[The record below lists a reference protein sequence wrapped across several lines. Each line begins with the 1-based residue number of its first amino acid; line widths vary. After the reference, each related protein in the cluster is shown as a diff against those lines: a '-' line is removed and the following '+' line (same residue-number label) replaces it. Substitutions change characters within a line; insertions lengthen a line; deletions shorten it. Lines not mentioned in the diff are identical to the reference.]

1 MIEDGYKRQIPIEG
15 NLKPDVFLA
24 QCAPIYDDSSS
35 GRLGPTFQAMRAI
48 WITMGLSP
56 DNPFQ
61 KWLAPGGCAVIKPN
75 WVLDVNRG
83 GGSMDC
89 LVTNS
94 TLIESLIRWC
104 AEGMLG
110 QGRVIVGDCPIQ
122 GCDFQALMRHTRM
135 NEVVQAI
142 GRDYP
147 KLTLEIADW
156 RLTVL
161 RRNGE
166 SCGHPVY
173 TDQTLRD
180 CQVEVSEKYTVLD
193 TGEESFLEEISDC
206 SDRFRVT
213 MYKPSLLQSHH
224 RLGTHQYLVRN
235 EVLDADLLIN
245 LAKMKT
251 HEKAGLTGAMKN
263 LVGVNGH
270 KEFLPHHIKGSYF
283 SGGDSY
289 CRDNWFAARAE
300 DVYDALWE
308 RCGGMSKWRRWYVN
322 KIYVALRVAARL
334 SGGDR
339 MAPGGWC
346 GNDTVWRMILDLNHL
361 LFFGEKRS
369 RHILN
374 VVDGIVA
381 GEGNGPLH
389 PTAKPAGVLLVGEN
403 PAYVDAVIAKLMGY
417 NLARVPTVYH
427 AVYHR
432 KSKFGGLGVE
442 EMPIHFIDSSGAV
455 HRGSWKEV
463 PNLRFRPP
471 RHWKRALYVQ

>member
-1 MIEDGYKRQIPIEG
+1 M
-15 NLKPDVFLA
+15 NVDVFVA
-24 QCAPIYDDSSS
+24 RCPATYDVASDKGVSVA
-35 GRLGPTFQAMRAI
+35 FQAMQGI
-48 WITMGLSP
+48 WTAMGLSP
-56 DNPFQ
+56 ESPFQ
-61 KWLAPGGCAVIKPN
+61 KWLAPGGCVVIKPN
-75 WVLDVNRG
+75 WVMDINLS

-94 TLIESLIRWC
+94 TLIEPLIRWC

-122 GCDFQALMRHTRM
+122 GCDFHALMRHTRM
-135 NEVVQAI
+135 DEAVQAI
-142 GRDYP
+142 RRDYP

-161 RRNGE
+161 RRAGG
-166 SCGHPVY
+166 SCCHPVY
-173 TDQTLRD
+173 ADQTLRD
-180 CQVEVSEKYTVLD
+180 SQVEVSEQYSVLD
-193 TGEESFLEEISDC
+193 TGRESFLEEISDYA
-206 SDRFRVT
+206 DRFRVT

-224 RLGTHQYLVRN
+224 RPGVHQYLVRN

-245 LAKMKT
+245 LGKMKT

-270 KEFLPHHIKGSYF
+270 KEFLPHHIKGSYS

-289 CRDNWFAARAE
+289 CLDNWFAARAE
-300 DVYDALWE
+300 EVYDDLWE
-308 RCGGMSKWRRWYVN
+308 RCGEISGWRRWYVN
-322 KIYVALRVAARL
+322 KIYMALRAAARL

-339 MAPGGWC
+339 IAPGGWS

-361 LFFGEKRS
+361 LFFGAKRS

-381 GEGNGPLH
+381 GEGEGPLR
-389 PTAKPAGVLLVGEN
+389 PTAKPVGMVLVGEN

-417 NLARVPTVYH
+417 NLVRVPTVYH
-427 AVYHR
+427 AVYNR
-432 KSKFGGLGVE
+432 KSKFGGPGVE
-442 EMPIHFIDSSGAV
+442 EMPMHFIDPSGAV

-463 PNLRFRPP
+463 PNLSFKPP
-471 RHWKRALYVQ
+471 RHWQRAMYVQ

>member
-1 MIEDGYKRQIPIEG
+1 MGLAVSNPGIDP
-15 NLKPDVFLA
+15 LKADVFVA
-24 QCAPIYDDSSS
+24 RCPATYDAASDKEVCA
-35 GRLGPTFQAMRAI
+35 TFQAMQAI
-48 WITMGLSP
+48 WTAMGLSP

-75 WVLDVNRG
+75 WVMDLNLG
-83 GGSMDC
+83 GGGMDC

-94 TLIESLIRWC
+94 TLIEPLIRWC
-104 AEGMLG
+104 AEAMSG
-110 QGRVIVGDCPIQ
+110 QGRVIVGDCPLQ
-122 GCDFQALMRHTRM
+122 GCDFQALLRHTRM
-135 NEVVQAI
+135 NEVVQSVS
-142 GRDYP
+142 RDYP
-147 KLTLEIADW
+147 NLTLEIADW

-161 RRNGE
+161 NRAGG
-166 SCGHPVY
+166 SCCHPVY
-173 TDQTLRD
+173 CDQTLRNSP
-180 CQVEVSEKYTVLD
+180 VEVSEQYSVLD
-193 TGEESFLEEISDC
+193 TGQESFLEEISDY

-224 RLGTHQYLVRN
+224 RPGAHQYLVRN

-270 KEFLPHHIKGSYF
+270 KEFLPHHIKGSYS

-300 DVYDALWE
+300 EVYDALWE
-308 RCGGMSKWRRWYVN
+308 RRSEMGEWRRWYVN
-322 KIYVALRVAARL
+322 KLYVMLRAAARL

-339 MAPGGWC
+339 IAPGGWS
-346 GNDTVWRMILDLNHL
+346 GNETVWRMTLDLNHL
-361 LFFGEKRS
+361 LYFGAKRS

-381 GEGNGPLH
+381 GEGDGPLR
-389 PTAKPAGVLLVGEN
+389 PTAKSAGVLLAGEN

-417 NLARVPTVYH
+417 VLARVPTVYH

-432 KSKFGGLGVE
+432 KSKFGGPGVE
-442 EMPIHFIDSSGAV
+442 ETPMHFIDPSGAV

-471 RHWKRALYVQ
+471 RHWQRAMNV